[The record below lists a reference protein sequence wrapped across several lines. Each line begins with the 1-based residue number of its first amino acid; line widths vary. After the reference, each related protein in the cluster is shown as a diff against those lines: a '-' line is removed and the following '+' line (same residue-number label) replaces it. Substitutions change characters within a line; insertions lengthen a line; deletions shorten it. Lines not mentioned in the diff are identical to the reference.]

1 MKPRLIARIVNAC
14 CRWAWVVAL
23 AGMALGALSAVYTVR
38 HFAITTDSINLI
50 SPDLPWRR
58 DKAAFD
64 EAFPRQ
70 SAAIV
75 VVVDGTTPELAEW
88 GTARLAA
95 RLAARSDSFKSVE
108 RPDGSQFFARN
119 GLLLLPLADV
129 ATAMDQLIASQGFL
143 GPLAADPSLRGVM
156 GTLDLALEGVRQG
169 ETTLDKLARPLAE
182 LADALGRV
190 AQGEPAFFS
199 WQTLIS
205 GGPAGTRETRRF
217 ILVQPKLDY
226 GALAPAARASHAVRA
241 AARALDLSPQNGVRV
256 RLTGEVQM
264 EDEEF
269 STLTQHLW
277 LMTFGTL
284 GAVLVML
291 WLAVRS
297 LRIIACIVITTV
309 VGLLATAGLGLLAVG
324 RFNVISVAFVPL
336 FVGLGIDFGI
346 QFSVRY
352 RAERLVHRDLRDA
365 LTAAGSTVGGSLAL
379 AAGAIAVGF
388 CAFLPTSYV
397 GASELGV
404 IAGAGM
410 VIAFLLSIT
419 LLPALLTLARPGA
432 ETAEIGFAAL
442 APLDR
447 YLMSRRRRV
456 LASGGVAAILCLIL
470 LPLVRFDFN
479 PLHLRSLRV
488 ESTSTLMDLLSEP
501 DETPNTIDVLAPS
514 LAAADA
520 LAKRLAA
527 LPEVDHAL
535 SLSSFI
541 PSDQAAKLALV
552 KDASNLLDL
561 TLNPL
566 AVKPA
571 PSDGET
577 AQSLARTAGELRRTV
592 GAATTAAAAAAR
604 RLAAVLDTLATGTP
618 ALRARASE
626 TLIRPLLVMLDQL
639 RAALQAEAVTLRS
652 LPPELVRD
660 WIAADG
666 RARIEVYPKG
676 DSNDNRTL
684 ERFTAA
690 VRTLAPA
697 ATGAPITILEAGRT
711 VVSAF
716 VQAGFWSLVAITILL
731 AAVLRRIRDVAMTV
745 IPILLMGLLT
755 MASSVLIGPP
765 LNFADI
771 IALPLLFGIGVA
783 FNIYFVVAWRS
794 GATNLLQSSLTR
806 AVLFSALTTATAFGS
821 LWLSPHPGTASM
833 GKLLVISLAWTLVTA
848 LLFEP
853 ALLGPPPRSQGTAAP
868 RDPRELPAAS
878 RRP

>member
-1 MKPRLIARIVNAC
+1 VKPQLIARIVNAC

-23 AGMALGALSAVYTVR
+23 AGMAFGALSALYTVR

-58 DKAAFD
+58 NKATFD
-64 EAFPRQ
+64 QAFPGQ
-70 SAAIV
+70 NQTIV
-75 VVVDGTTPELAEW
+75 VVVDGATPELAEW
-88 GTARLAA
+88 GTARLMAQLVA
-95 RLAARSDSFKSVE
+95 TADSFKSVE
-108 RPDGSQFFARN
+108 WPDGGQFFARN

-129 ATAMDQLIASQGFL
+129 ETAMDRLIANQGFL
-143 GPLAADPSLRGVM
+143 GPLAADPSVRGVM
-156 GTLDLALEGVRQG
+156 GTLDLALAGVRRG
-169 ETTLDKLARPLAE
+169 ETTLAKLARPLAE
-182 LADALGRV
+182 LADALERV
-190 AQGEPAFFS
+190 TQGKPAFFS
-199 WQTLIS
+199 WRTLIADRA
-205 GGPAGTRETRRF
+205 PETRETRRF
-217 ILVQPKLDY
+217 ILVRPKLDY
-226 GALAPAARASHAVRA
+226 AALAPGARASRTIRA
-241 AARALDLSPQNGVRV
+241 AALALGLSPENGVRV
-256 RLTGEVQM
+256 RLTGQVQL

-269 STLTQHLW
+269 ATLTQHLW
-277 LMTFGTL
+277 LMIFGTL
-284 GAVLVML
+284 GAVLIML

-297 LRIIACIVITTV
+297 LRIIACIVITTLA
-309 VGLLATAGLGLLAVG
+309 GLLATAGLGLLAVG

-365 LTAAGSTVGGSLAL
+365 LTAAGSTVGGALAL

-410 VIAFLLSIT
+410 MIAFLLSIT

-432 ETAEIGFAAL
+432 EAAEIGFAAL

-447 YLMSRRRRV
+447 YLVRRRRLV
-456 LASGGVAAILCLIL
+456 LATAGIAAGLCLTL

-479 PLHLRSLRV
+479 PLHLRSPSV
-488 ESTSTLMDLLSEP
+488 ESMSTLKDLMAEP

-514 LAAADA
+514 LAAADD
-520 LAKRLAA
+520 LAKRLTA

-535 SLSSFI
+535 ALSSFI
-541 PSDQAAKLALV
+541 PKDQPAKLALV

-571 PSDGET
+571 PSDAET
-577 AQSLARTAGELRRTV
+577 VLSLARTANELRRTV
-592 GAATTAAAAAAR
+592 GAATTAAAVDAG
-604 RLAAVLDTLATGTP
+604 RLAAVLDTLAAGTP

-626 TLIRPLLVMLDQL
+626 TLIRPLMIVLDQV
-639 RAALQAEAVTLRS
+639 RAALQGEAVTLQS
-652 LPPELVRD
+652 LPPNLVRD
-660 WIAADG
+660 WIAKDG

-697 ATGAPITILEAGRT
+697 ATGTPIAIIEAGRT
-711 VVSAF
+711 VVHAF
-716 VQAGFWSLVAITILL
+716 VQAGMWSLVAITILL
-731 AAVLRRIRDVAMTV
+731 AAVLRRIRDVVVTV

-755 MASSVLIGPP
+755 MASIVLIGPP

-783 FNIYFVVAWRS
+783 FNIYFVIAWRS
-794 GATNLLQSSLTR
+794 GASNLLQSSLTR
-806 AVLFSALTTATAFGS
+806 AVLFSALTTASAFGS

-833 GKLLVISLAWTLVTA
+833 GKLLLISLAWTLVTA

-853 ALLGPPPRSQGTAAP
+853 ALLGPPPRSQGAAAP
-868 RDPRELPAAS
+868 RDLSDSPAAS